1 MWKKCTRFTERNKH
15 TDMCIIG
22 IPWNCML
29 FIYRGHKINAIFG
42 PLTFKYTLYSLFPSL
57 LLFFFVFLN
66 ILVYQ
71 NLSHHFLTS
80 LVELHNDEKKVPAI
94 RSEKLFKKWQQK
106 TYQPR
111 KMPMRPPRPLV
122 SSQISSE
129 NGANFYWSLCC
140 FVKRFSTNVSR
151 GCRVKSN

>member
-1 MWKKCTRFTERNKH
+1 MWKKFTERNKH

-29 FIYRGHKINAIFG
+29 FIYRGHKINATFG
-42 PLTFKYTLYSLFPSL
+42 PLTIKYTLYSLFPSL

-94 RSEKLFKKWQQK
+94 RSEKLLKNGNKKPTSQGKCPWGHQGHWLA
-106 TYQPR
+106 PR
-111 KMPMRPPRPLV
+111 YHLKME
-122 SSQISSE
+122 QTFT
-129 NGANFYWSLCC
+129 GASVVL
-140 FVKRFSTNVSR
+140 
-151 GCRVKSN
+151 